1 MLLFLLA
8 LGFNFLSSLATIA
21 NSPGFQIKLQFTSNL
36 NKRQQESF
44 AKGVEKW
51 QSVIA
56 GDLPGAAEIPKGL
69 SICNQPPQVNN
80 TLIDDMIVFIGT
92 ARIDGTGGIIAQSGP
107 CAFDKNNFIRAGS
120 ILMDEA
126 DIWNLQNAG
135 SLDNVALHELGHV
148 LGLGSEWASKNLVG
162 NDNSSLVYIGAN
174 GAVGQQ
180 DIGGTG
186 QPIVENLGGTGTA
199 GEHWKA
205 TVYPNEL
212 MTGIFGNPSNGNQ
225 PLSALTV
232 EALVDL
238 GYQVNVTN
246 ADPFVI
252 SSISSNT
259 VFNIQVQLSTSVS
272 QSLQDALTKAAA
284 RWGEIITEG
293 LPTVAT
299 VAQGTSICGQ
309 TPLTSDLQVQ
319 DLLIFASVADIDG
332 AGGIL
337 GEAGP
342 CAFDNAGFP
351 RLGSMIFDTADLTNL
366 EQVGTLDSIVLHEMA
381 HVLGVGSLWDPD
393 NLITPTSSPSPPI
406 NYLGTGGIQG
416 QKTIGGTGDPI
427 VEDTGGFGIA
437 RVHWKQTVYQN
448 ELMTSLLTGSTQ
460 PLSALTI
467 LSLTDLGYQVD
478 VNKADAFTIPPSSS
492 GRLLLTSTF
501 TTWERFYPAS
511 NIVYRVPTIEKS
523 SVQANSN
530 TNTEAGFNGTVVFNL
545 NVVDTSST
553 NGGAVAGGA
562 IVSLAVAGAAGAFV
576 VYRRRR
582 KKGIFGSIFQQKQL
596 TTQNPMFSATTSPSG
611 FQNNFNNNNEFG
623 GATGFGFNSNGY
635 DGTSNYV
642 GYGEF
647 GKNPTNF
654 GAKSSQPTNPN
665 NNNTSYFN
673 STGVNNN
680 FRNNIGYPGNNMTD
694 NNMNNGNNITNNIG
708 YISNNMNHNIN
719 RNNFGYPNV
728 ISSPAYT
735 NMANNNSNGNFGYS
749 GNSGNNSNNSNFGG
763 YPLNYD
769 RVNIT
774 NNASN
779 IAGSAYNNN
788 QSNTNTKST
797 RFNNINLPKIPSL
810 NRKNGIFNIGAAS
823 VNLKGAVV
831 GLNPFGMKNIPTIPS
846 QAATSPLQNNNESGY
861 PLNNSNY
868 TRMNGYPQGSVGFG
882 NSFVGGSNFHN

>member
-1 MLLFLLA
+1 MFANFHTRDPHFHDLIPIDYLYHQMLWFLLA
-8 LGFNFLSSLATIA
+8 LGLNFLPSLATIA
-21 NSPGFQIKLQFTSNL
+21 NSPGFQIELQFTSNL

-44 AKGVEKW
+44 AKGVRKW

-56 GDLPGAAEIPKGL
+56 GDIPGAAEIPKGL
-69 SICNQPPQVNN
+69 SICNQPPQANN
-80 TLIDDMIVFIGT
+80 TLIDDMIVFVGT
-92 ARIDGTGGIIAQSGP
+92 AKIDGTGGIIAQSGP

-126 DIWNLQNAG
+126 DIGNLQNAG

-148 LGLGSEWASKNLVG
+148 LGLGSEWAAKNLVG
-162 NDNSSLVYIGAN
+162 NDNSSLVYLGAN
-174 GAVGQQ
+174 GVVGQQ
-180 DIGGTG
+180 DIGGIG

-259 VFNIQVQLSTSVS
+259 VFNIQVQLSATVS
-272 QSLQDALTKAAA
+272 QSLQDALTKAAS
-284 RWGEIITEG
+284 RWGEIITEA

-309 TPLTSDLQVQ
+309 TSLTSDLQVQ

-332 AGGIL
+332 AGGVL
-337 GEAGP
+337 GEVGP

-351 RLGSMIFDTADLTNL
+351 RLGSMIFDTADLANL
-366 EQVGTLDSIVLHEMA
+366 EQAGTLDSIVLHEMA

-393 NLITPTSSPSPPI
+393 SLITPTSSPSPPI

-416 QKTIGGTGDPI
+416 QQNIGGTGDPI
-427 VEDTGGFGIA
+427 VEDTGGSGIA

-448 ELMTSLLTGSTQ
+448 ELMTSFLTGSTQ

-492 GRLLLTSTF
+492 GRLLTSTL
-501 TTWERFYPAS
+501 TAWERFYPAS
-511 NIVYRVPTIEKS
+511 SIVYGVPTIEKS
-523 SVQANSN
+523 TVQANSN

-545 NVVDTSST
+545 NVVDTGST
-553 NGGAVAGGA
+553 NGGAVAGGV
-562 IVSLAVAGAAGAFV
+562 IVSLAVVGVAFV

-582 KKGIFGSIFQQKQL
+582 KKGVFGSIFQQKQL
-596 TTQNPMFSATTSPSG
+596 TTQNPMFSATTSPGG
-611 FQNNFNNNNEFG
+611 FQNKFSNNNHFA
-623 GATGFGFNSNGY
+623 GATGFGFNNNGY
-635 DGTSNYV
+635 DGSSNYV

-654 GAKSSQPTNPN
+654 GASSSQPTNPN

-680 FRNNIGYPGNNMTD
+680 FKNNIGYPSNNMTD
-694 NNMNNGNNITNNIG
+694 SNMNNGNNITNHVG

-719 RNNFGYPNV
+719 RNNFGYPNDS
-728 ISSPAYT
+728 SSPVYT
-735 NMANNNSNGNFGYS
+735 NMVNNNSNGNFGYS
-749 GNSGNNSNNSNFGG
+749 GNSGNNSNVGG
-763 YPLNYD
+763 YPLNYNH
-769 RVNIT
+769 VNNT
-774 NNASN
+774 NNTSN

-788 QSNTNTKST
+788 QSSANTRST
-797 RFNNINLPKIPSL
+797 GFGFLGNNMNLPKIPSL

-823 VNLKGAVV
+823 INLKGAIV
-831 GLNPFGMKNIPTIPS
+831 GLNPFGMKNNCEIGRQEPI
-846 QAATSPLQNNNESGY
+846 
-861 PLNNSNY
+861 
-868 TRMNGYPQGSVGFG
+868 
-882 NSFVGGSNFHN
+882 SF